1 MVKDDIE
8 STLFVEAKEFKVT
21 KGKDRSWE
29 KKKKISR
36 INCRY
41 LQVPILDP

>member
-1 MVKDDIE
+1 MVKGDIE

-41 LQVPILDP
+41 L

>member
-1 MVKDDIE
+1 MVKHGIE
-8 STLFVEAKEFKVT
+8 QTLFVEAKEFKVT

-29 KKKKISR
+29 KKLKVSR

-41 LQVPILDP
+41 L